1 MVTNIEEAW
10 QGLVG
15 WFEEHVTNPVKDA
28 FNSVINT
35 IKGWINTVIGKLNEV
50 GRVKLPNWPLILG
63 DLAGNYYQIWN
74 IPTLPTNADGA
85 YDIPKGQL
93 FIANEAGPEM
103 VGTMDG
109 HTAVANQM
117 QIIEGIKRGVSD
129 ANSEQNDLLRRQ
141 NELLLAILQKEG
153 NVNFRASSAFGRTI
167 RQSLDM
173 YNANAGVR

>member
-1 MVTNIEEAW
+1 
-10 QGLVG
+10 
-15 WFEEHVTNPVKDA
+15 
-28 FNSVINT
+28 
-35 IKGWINTVIGKLNEV
+35 
-50 GRVKLPNWPLILG
+50 
-63 DLAGNYYQIWN
+63 
-74 IPTLPTNADGA
+74 
-85 YDIPKGQL
+85 
-93 FIANEAGPEM
+93 M

-173 YNANAGVR
+173 CNANAGVR